1 MPALSVPPRTPVL
14 VGAAQLSQRAEDP
27 ALAKEPIAL
36 MEDALRAAAEDA
48 GAPALLARLD
58 SLCVTQGFHDY
69 GNPAAWLAERVG
81 APRAETVL
89 ALISGSGV
97 QQMID
102 HACREILAGRSDVV
116 ALTGGESEQSA
127 RRLRRA
133 GGTPARTKCEA
144 REPGPGGV
152 GRPPDR
158 VVGERAGWRD
168 NPDITAGLH
177 GAPHLFALFEVALR
191 HRLGLGIAEHRA
203 RIGALWARFAEVA
216 AGNPHAWV
224 RSAPSAEQIAA
235 PGEGN
240 PWVAYP
246 YTKLLVA
253 NAVVDQAAAL
263 ILCSAEAARRAGV
276 PEAKWIYPVAATE
289 AVVNRH
295 VSERIELFEEPPM
308 RLSAERALE
317 LAGVEAAAL
326 DFVDLYSCFPSA
338 VQLGAEALGLP
349 LDRPLTVTGGLT
361 FAGGPL
367 NSYVIHAIATTML
380 RLRERPDATGLVS
393 GVGGFFSK
401 HTHGIYAARP
411 PAAGFRCE
419 NLDAEVRQLPVRAY
433 DTAYV
438 GPARVEAYTIAYDG
452 GQPARAVLAVRTP
465 DEQRSWARSTDPALI
480 AALERE
486 DWVGRAVR
494 VRDDRTVET

>member
-1 MPALSVPPRTPVL
+1 MPVPPRTPVL
-14 VGAAQLSQRAEDP
+14 VGAAQLCQRAEDP

-36 MEDALRAAAEDA
+36 MEDALRAAAADA
-48 GAPALLARLD
+48 SAPGLLSQLD
-58 SLCVTQGFHDY
+58 SICVTQGFHDY

-102 HACREILAGRSDVV
+102 FACREILAGRSDAV
-116 ALTGGESEQSA
+116 ALTGGESEQST

-133 GGTPARTKCEA
+133 GGTPARTKCDA
-144 REPGPGGV
+144 REPN
-152 GRPPDR
+152 R
-158 VVGERAGWRD
+158 VVGERAGWQD

-191 HRLGLGIAEHRA
+191 HRLGLGVAEHRA
-203 RIGALWARFAEVA
+203 RLGALWARFAEVA
-216 AGNPHAWV
+216 AANPNAWV
-224 RSAPSAEQIAA
+224 RSAPSAEAIAT

-240 PWVAYP
+240 PWIAYP

-253 NAVVDQAAAL
+253 NSVVDQAAAL
-263 ILCSAEAARRAGV
+263 ILCSAETARRAGV
-276 PEAKWIYPVAATE
+276 PESRWVYPVAATE

-295 VSERIELFEEPPM
+295 VSERMALFEEPPM
-308 RLSAERALE
+308 HVSAQRALE
-317 LAGVEAAAL
+317 LAGIEAGAL
-326 DFVDLYSCFPSA
+326 DFIDLYSCFPSA
-338 VQLGAEALGLP
+338 VQLGAAALGLP
-349 LDRPLTVTGGLT
+349 LERPLTVTGGLT

-367 NSYVIHAIATTML
+367 NSYVIHAIATTVL
-380 RLRERPDATGLVS
+380 RLREKPDATGLVS

-401 HTHGIYAARP
+401 HTHGIYSGRP
-411 PAAGFRCE
+411 PPAGFRCE
-419 NLDAEVRQLPVRAY
+419 NLDAEIRALPVRAY

-438 GPARVEAYTIAYDG
+438 GPARVETYTIIYDG
-452 GQPARAVLAVRTP
+452 GRPTRAVFAVRTP
-465 DEQRSWARSTDPALI
+465 DEKRSWSRSTEPALL

-494 VRDDRTVET
+494 VREDRTVDA

>member
-1 MPALSVPPRTPVL
+1 MAVPPRTPVL
-14 VGAAQLSQRAEDP
+14 VGAAQLCQRAEDP
-27 ALAKEPIAL
+27 ALASEPIAL
-36 MEDALRAAAEDA
+36 MEDALRLAAEDA
-48 GAPALLARLD
+48 GAPALLAQLD

-69 GNPAAWLAERVG
+69 GNPAAWLAEKLG

-97 QQMID
+97 QQLID

-133 GGTPARTKCEA
+133 GGKPARTRFET
-144 REPGPGGV
+144 RE
-152 GRPPDR
+152 PDR

-168 NPDITAGLH
+168 NPDIGAGLH
-177 GAPHLFALFEVALR
+177 GAPHLFALFETALR
-191 HRLGLGIAEHRA
+191 HHLGLGVAEHRA

-216 AGNPHAWV
+216 AANPHAWV
-224 RSAPSAEQIAA
+224 RTAPGAEQIASPA
-235 PGEGN
+235 EGN
-240 PWVAYP
+240 PWIAVP

-276 PEAKWIYPVAATE
+276 PEAKWIYPVAAAE

-295 VSERIELFEEPPM
+295 VSERMELFEEPPM
-308 RLSAERALE
+308 ELSARRALE
-317 LAGVEAAAL
+317 LAGVEAGAL

-338 VQLGAEALGLP
+338 VQLGAAALGLP
-349 LDRPLTVTGGLT
+349 LERPLTVTGGLT

-367 NSYVIHAIATTML
+367 NSYVLHAIATTVL

-411 PAAGFRCE
+411 PEAGFRCA
-419 NLDAEVRQLPVRAY
+419 NLDAEVRALPVRAY

-438 GPARVEAYTIAYDG
+438 GPARIEAYTIIHDAG
-452 GQPARAVLAVRTP
+452 RPTRAVLAVRTP
-465 DEQRSWARSTDPALI
+465 DEKRSWASSTEPALL

-486 DWVGRAVR
+486 DWVGRPVR
-494 VRDDRTVET
+494 VREDRSIDA

>member
-1 MPALSVPPRTPVL
+1 MPAPSRTPVL

-27 ALAKEPIAL
+27 ALAKEPLAL
-36 MEDALRAAAEDA
+36 MEDALRLAAEDA
-48 GAPALLARLD
+48 GAPALLAQLD
-58 SLCVTQGFHDY
+58 SICVTQGFHDY
-69 GNPAAWLAERVG
+69 GNPAAFLAERIG

-133 GGTPARTKCEA
+133 GGTPARTKLDTRA
-144 REPGPGGV
+144 
-152 GRPPDR
+152 PDR
-158 VVGERAGWRD
+158 LVGERAGWQG
-168 NPDITAGLH
+168 NPDISAGLH

-191 HRLGLGIAEHRA
+191 HRLGLGVAEHRA
-203 RIGALWARFAEVA
+203 RLGALWARFAAVA
-216 AGNPHAWV
+216 AGNPNAWV
-224 RSAPSAEQIAA
+224 RSAPSAEQIES
-235 PGEGN
+235 PGDGN
-240 PWVAYP
+240 PWIAYP

-276 PEAKWIYPVAATE
+276 PESRWVYPVAAAE

-295 VSERIELFEEPPM
+295 VSERMELFEEPPM
-308 RLSAERALE
+308 ELSARRALE
-317 LAGVEAAAL
+317 LAGVEPTAL

-338 VQLGAEALGLP
+338 VQLGAAALGLP
-349 LDRPLTVTGGLT
+349 LERPLTVTGGLT

-367 NSYVIHAIATTML
+367 NSYVIHAIATTVL
-380 RLRERPDATGLVS
+380 RLRERPDATALVS

-411 PAAGFRCE
+411 PPGGFRCE
-419 NLDAEVRQLPVRAY
+419 NLDAEVRVLPARAY
-433 DTAYV
+433 DVAYV
-438 GPARVEAYTIAYDG
+438 GPASVETYTIVYDG
-452 GQPARAVLAVRTP
+452 GQPKRAVLAVRTP
-465 DEQRSWARSTDPALI
+465 DEKRSWARSTEPALL

-486 DWVGRAVR
+486 DWVGRPVR
-494 VRDDRTVET
+494 VREDRSADA